1 MKKWQSQPEGKTW
14 KALPEKTKKDIIQNV
29 PSGTLIERTD
39 IQVGSLRAVIWD
51 RPYGFTVDIF
61 SGFITRGHIDLSNVF
76 MKKDGKNIGKVSHRT
91 AENKREHIDKIIKIL
106 QEVKEQLQ
114 DG

>member
-1 MKKWQSQPEGKTW
+1 MAKWNATGKPTW
-14 KALPEKTKKDIIQNV
+14 KTLPEKTKKDIIQNA
-29 PSGTLIERTD
+29 PSGALIERTD
-39 IQVGSLRAVIWD
+39 ISVGSLRAVIWD

-61 SGFITRGHIDLSNVF
+61 SGFISRGHIDLSNVF